1 MYQKKVLIL
10 QTKFETMKIQFLGA
24 TREVTGSK
32 HLITTDSGH
41 TILLDCGMYQGKGME
56 TDAANRDLGFD
67 PVKLDCVVLS
77 HAHIDHSG
85 LIPYIVKMGFKGD
98 IYCTPAT
105 RDLCSLM
112 LTDTAFIQEQDVRM
126 YNKKIDRQHPHK
138 EKGKKYFVEPLY
150 NQQDVNRAMKH
161 FVTYSYDRRFRLFDD
176 VLLTFT
182 NSGHMLGGAICSL
195 EIYEKPTPNNVLRTA
210 TGSPIEQSSSPVKGG
225 ESNAS
230 FPSGEERGEAK
241 VWKRLTYTGDIG
253 RLHCHILPPPQL
265 FPQCDYLICES
276 TYGDRTHDEQ
286 MVTEEQLLGIVED
299 TCVYRKGQLLIPAF
313 SVGRTQEIVYVL
325 NQLFN
330 DGRLPQIPVYVDS
343 PMSTNAT
350 QIFRMYPD
358 ELSDEV
364 RDTMQFDPDPFG
376 FNTLRY
382 ITDIRE
388 SKALNHKDE
397 PCIII
402 SASGM
407 LEAGRIK
414 HHVANHISDPRCTIL
429 IVGYC
434 EPTTLGARIQ
444 EPGLQWISIF
454 GLDRK
459 IKAQITKIEGFSG
472 HGDYKEMID
481 YLTRSLQVEQVRRTF
496 IVHGNEEA
504 AEAYKGHLGE
514 AGFKNVTVPQKGE
527 TVEL

>member
-1 MYQKKVLIL
+1 
-10 QTKFETMKIQFLGA
+10 MKIQFLGA

-67 PVKLDCVVLS
+67 PAKLDCVVLS

-105 RDLCSLM
+105 RDLCALM

-126 YNKKIDRQHPHK
+126 YNKKIDRQNPHK
-138 EKGKKYFVEPLY
+138 EKGKKYKVEPLY

-195 EIYEKPTPNNVLRTA
+195 EIYEEDRFAERIKTA
-210 TGSPIEQSSSPVKGG
+210 
-225 ESNAS
+225 NAE
-230 FPSGEERGEAK
+230 GQKTRR
-241 VWKRLTYTGDIG
+241 WKRVTYTGDIG

-276 TYGDRTHDEQ
+276 TYGNRLHDEQ
-286 MVTEEQLLGIVED
+286 MVTEDQLLGVVED
-299 TCVYRKGQLLIPAF
+299 TCVYRKGQLLIPSF

-325 NQLFN
+325 NQLYN

-382 ITDIRE
+382 ITDISE
-388 SKALNHKDE
+388 SKALNHKED

-444 EPGLQWISIF
+444 EPGLKWISIF
-454 GLDRK
+454 GLDRR

-472 HGDYKEMID
+472 HGDYREMID
-481 YLTRSLQVEQVRRTF
+481 YLTRSLQVDQVRRTF
-496 IVHGNEEA
+496 IVHGDTDA
-504 AEAYKGHLGE
+504 AEAYQTHLQD
-514 AGFKNVTVPQKGE
+514 AGFRNITIPEKG
-527 TVEL
+527 TIVEL

>member
-1 MYQKKVLIL
+1 
-10 QTKFETMKIQFLGA
+10 MKIQFLGA

-41 TILLDCGMYQGKGME
+41 TILLDCGMYQGKGLE

-67 PVKLDCVVLS
+67 PAKLDCVVLS

-105 RDLCSLM
+105 RDLCALM
-112 LTDTAFIQEQDVRM
+112 LADTAFIQEQDVRT
-126 YNKKIDRQHPHK
+126 YNKKIDKQNPHK
-138 EKGKKYFVEPLY
+138 EKGKKYKVEPLY
-150 NQQDVNRAMKH
+150 NQNDVNRAMKL

-195 EIYEKPTPNNVLRTA
+195 EVYE
-210 TGSPIEQSSSPVKGG
+210 EEGG
-225 ESNAS
+225 
-230 FPSGEERGEAK
+230 AK
-241 VWKRLTYTGDIG
+241 RWKRVTYTGDIG
-253 RLHCHILPPPQL
+253 RKHCHILPPPQL

-276 TYGDRTHDEQ
+276 TYGDRLHDEQ
-286 MVTEEQLLGIVED
+286 LVTEEELLGVVDD
-299 TCVYRKGQLLIPAF
+299 TCVYRKGQLLIPSF

-325 NQLFN
+325 NRLYN

-358 ELSDEV
+358 ELSEEV
-364 RDTMQFDPDPFG
+364 QDTLRFDPDPFG

-382 ITDIRE
+382 ITDISE

-444 EPGLQWISIF
+444 QPGLQWISIF
-454 GLDRK
+454 GQDRK

-472 HGDYKEMID
+472 HGDYQEMID
-481 YLTRSLQVEQVRRTF
+481 YLTRSLTVDQVQRVF
-496 IVHGNEEA
+496 VVHGEETA
-504 AEAYKGHLGE
+504 AETYKTHLEE
-514 AGFKNVTVPQKGE
+514 AGFKCVEVPQKGQ
-527 TVEL
+527 TIEL

>member
-1 MYQKKVLIL
+1 
-10 QTKFETMKIQFLGA
+10 MKIQFLGA

-67 PVKLDCVVLS
+67 PAKLDCVVLS

-85 LIPYIVKMGFKGD
+85 LIPYIVKLGFKGD

-112 LTDTAFIQEQDVRM
+112 LTDTAFIQEQDVRT
-126 YNKKIDRQHPHK
+126 YNKKIDKQHPRK

-150 NQQDVNRAMKH
+150 TQQDVNRAMKH
-161 FVTYSYDRRFRLFDD
+161 FVTYSYDRRFRLFDG

-195 EIYEKPTPNNVLRTA
+195 EIYEEDRAQSTEQRTNN
-210 TGSPIEQSSSPVKGG
+210 
-225 ESNAS
+225 
-230 FPSGEERGEAK
+230 K
-241 VWKRLTYTGDIG
+241 VWKRVTYTGDIG
-253 RLHCHILPPPQL
+253 RKHCHILPPPQL

-276 TYGDRTHDEQ
+276 TYGDRVHDEQ

-299 TCVYRKGQLLIPAF
+299 TCVYRKGQLLIPSF

-325 NQLFN
+325 NQLYN
-330 DGRLPQIPVYVDS
+330 DGRLPHIPVYVDS

-350 QIFRMYPD
+350 QIFRMYPE

-382 ITDIRE
+382 ITDISE

-444 EPGLQWISIF
+444 QPGLQWISIF
-454 GLDRK
+454 GLDRR

-472 HGDYKEMID
+472 HGDYQEMID
-481 YLTRSLQVEQVRRTF
+481 YLTRSLKTDQVKHVF
-496 IVHGNEEA
+496 VVHGEEKA
-504 AEAYKGHLGE
+504 AEAYKEHLHE
-514 AGFKNVTVPQKGE
+514 AGFKEITVPEHGE
-527 TVEL
+527 TVTL